1 MANPDNININDVL
14 GDYSLTLVDALDTL
28 AIMGNA
34 SEFRRAVQLVVDH
47 VNFDKPNTVQVF
59 EANIRVLGGLLSA
72 HLLMEDPSEPF
83 GRLSPDWYMGDLLT
97 LAHDLADRL
106 LVAFATENGIPH
118 PRVNLLHGVPE
129 DGYKESCTAGIGSLI
144 LELGMLSRLL
154 GDPIY
159 ESYARRAVESLW
171 QSRDNVTGLFGNVMN
186 IHSKKWVSTVS
197 GLGAGI
203 DSFFEYL
210 LKSHI
215 LFEHEPDR
223 LMFEEAYAT
232 IKQYLRKG
240 REFCNDGAGNHP
252 MYVNVDMT
260 NGHTANNWVDS
271 LQAAFPGL
279 QVRAC
284 VHRNCPID
292 FKLIYLVL
300 DKFDS

>member
-1 MANPDNININDVL
+1 ML
-14 GDYSLTLVDALDTL
+14 GAVRNCFCRYSFQLDSSGIFL
-28 AIMGNA
+28 PCVWGNFFNAI
-34 SEFRRAVQLVVDH
+34 
-47 VNFDKPNTVQVF
+47 
-59 EANIRVLGGLLSA
+59 
-72 HLLMEDPSEPF
+72 
-83 GRLSPDWYMGDLLT
+83 
-97 LAHDLADRL
+97 
-106 LVAFATENGIPH
+106 
-118 PRVNLLHGVPE
+118 
-129 DGYKESCTAGIGSLI
+129 
-144 LELGMLSRLL
+144 ELQPRLL

-171 QSRDNVTGLFGNVMN
+171 QSRDNTTGLFGNVMN
-186 IHSKKWVSTVS
+186 IQSKEWVSTVS

-232 IKQYLRKG
+232 IKRYLRKG
-240 REFCNDGAGNHP
+240 REFCNDGTGNHP

-279 QVRAC
+279 QVM
-284 VHRNCPID
+284 VPI
-292 FKLIYLVL
+292 FLNNLL
-300 DKFDS
+300 